1 MELERIVSNVGREV
15 WHAEE
20 AWISIYL
27 ENGDGS
33 YQATPTHSP
42 RFVQN
47 VSVKNGFELIVAGQ
61 PGASAQDI
69 YSIPSPLDVSIGE
82 YYYTRAEQWTPVLDS
97 TKRWRVVLSN
107 VNPYYDGV
115 NQVND
120 SIILR
125 NAAIAAPSVSW
136 QKNALQVSTLDFKAE
151 SLGA

>member
-1 MELERIVSNVGREV
+1 MSNVGREV
-15 WHAEE
+15 WHSEE
-20 AWISIYL
+20 AWCSIYL

-47 VSVKNGFELIVAGQ
+47 VSVKQTMELMVVGQ
-61 PGASAQDI
+61 PGAAAQDI
-69 YSIPSPLDVSIGE
+69 YSIPGPFDVAIGE
-82 YYYTRAEQWTPVLDS
+82 YYWSKAEQWTPFLDS